1 MAEIVNLGSLYLN
14 GQPKDPGVEY
24 SGEVFSFG
32 NTDPERPI
40 PFVRWGELL
49 VASQC
54 VCTNISWDEL
64 NKAGYIFGRPVKIKW
79 GLHTSAAL
87 LRLAKWREHQM
98 SGMPF
103 WMIWRKVT
111 TYGIGTIFISGA
123 RKMKKIWHRIVRFG
137 GISRPAAGASSM
149 LRIGTRVSVFAPP
162 WNLCPLNLWSLNP

>member
-24 SGEVFSFG
+24 NGEVFSFG

-64 NKAGYIFGRPVKIKW
+64 NKAGYIFGRPVKINGTPYICRSLKVGEMEGAPNEW
-79 GLHTSAAL
+79 DAILDDLEESDDLWH
-87 LRLAKWREHQM
+87 WDYIY
-98 SGMPF
+98 F
-103 WMIWRKVT
+103 W
-111 TYGIGTIFISGA
+111 A
-123 RKMKKIWHRIVRFG
+123 RKMKKIWHRIVRFAAG
-137 GISRPAAGASSM
+137 CRPAT
-149 LRIGTRVSVFAPP
+149 GTTTVPRLGSWTSVFAPS
-162 WNLCPLNLWSLNP
+162 WNLCPLRL